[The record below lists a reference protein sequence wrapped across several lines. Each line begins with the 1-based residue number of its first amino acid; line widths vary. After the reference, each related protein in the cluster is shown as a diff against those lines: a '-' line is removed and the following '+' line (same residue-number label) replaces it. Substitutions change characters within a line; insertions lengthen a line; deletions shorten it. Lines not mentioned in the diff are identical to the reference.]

1 MINFLI
7 WLIVGALVGWAASV
21 VMGTNGRQG
30 LLLDMVVGIAG
41 AFVAG
46 WFIAPLFGLGTI
58 NQSDFSLP
66 SLLVSLAG
74 AVLLLTVLRMFRW
87 GAVRR

>member
-1 MINFLI
+1 MVNFLV
-7 WLIVGALVGWAASV
+7 WLVVGAVVGWVASM

-30 LLLDMVVGIAG
+30 LLLDIIVGIAG

-46 WFIAPLFGLGTI
+46 WFIAQLFGLGTI

-74 AVLLLTVLRMFRW
+74 AILLLAVVRMFRW
-87 GAVRR
+87 GTVSG

>member
-1 MINFLI
+1 MINFLV
-7 WLIVGALVGWAASV
+7 WLFVGALVGWVASMI
-21 VMGTNGRQG
+21 MGTNGRQG
-30 LLLDMVVGIAG
+30 LVLDIIVGIAG

-66 SLLVSLAG
+66 SLVVSLGG
-74 AVLLLTVLRMFRW
+74 AVLLLAVLRMFRW
-87 GAVRR
+87 GTVRA

>member
-1 MINFLI
+1 MVNFLV
-7 WLIVGALVGWAASV
+7 WLVVGAVVGWVASM

-30 LLLDMVVGIAG
+30 LLLDIIVGIAG

-74 AVLLLTVLRMFRW
+74 AILLLAVVRMFRW
-87 GAVRR
+87 GTVSG

>member
-1 MINFLI
+1 MINFLV
-7 WLIVGALVGWAASV
+7 WLIVGALVGWVASMI
-21 VMGTNGRQG
+21 MGTNGRQG
-30 LLLDMVVGIAG
+30 LLLDIIVGIAG

-66 SLLVSLAG
+66 SLLVSLVG
-74 AVLLLTVLRMFRW
+74 AILLLAVIRMFRL
-87 GAVRR
+87 GTVSR